1 MDQQTEQPRDHGGE
15 RPLRVGIADD
25 HPVFRFG
32 MRALMEATPDLV
44 VGGEAASG
52 EEAVALAETGALDV
66 LLMDLNMPGL
76 GGLAATA
83 RIRARHPALAILVVS
98 MLEDDSVF
106 AAMRA
111 GARGYIVKGASPAN
125 TLQAI
130 RAVGRGEA
138 IFSPDIAERVLR
150 YFAQAP
156 GQRGARGAADP
167 VLTAREQEVLG
178 LIAHGL
184 TNSAIAARLGLS
196 PKTVRNYISEI
207 FSKLQV
213 ANRAEAIAWAR
224 EAGVE

>member
-1 MDQQTEQPRDHGGE
+1 MEQEAGQVI
-15 RPLRVGIADD
+15 RVGIADD

-32 MRALMEATPDLV
+32 MRALVEATPDMV
-44 VGGEAASG
+44 MGGEAASG
-52 EEAVALAETGALDV
+52 EEAVALAEGGALDV

-76 GGLAATA
+76 GGIAATA
-83 RIRARHPALAILVVS
+83 RIRARHPELAILVVT

-111 GARGYIVKGASPAN
+111 GARGYLVKGAGPED

-130 RAVGRGEA
+130 RAVARGEA
-138 IFSPDIAERVLR
+138 IFSPGIAERVLR
-150 YFAQAP
+150 YFARPSQAQGAHGGP
-156 GQRGARGAADP
+156 GGE
-167 VLTAREQEVLG
+167 LTGREQEVLG
-178 LIAHGL
+178 LITQGL